1 MSNVVSPELSMNAHR
16 SLWLITAVLGASLA
30 GCPRSANSP
39 SDSSAPPQSRDASAP
54 SNSNGSS
61 AAQDAAV
68 DAGLLDAADDVSE
81 DDDAVVYCPDGA
93 IDSTTLVI
101 GWSAKGKTVTA
112 KLVSATP
119 NPPERYN
126 NEWLVDFVDTDGKAI
141 EDLKV
146 TGVQTWMPYHSHG
159 KPGSATQMSPG
170 HFKLA
175 LNFQMR
181 GYFQV
186 KLDVKSAQLGSDHID
201 YYYCL
206 R

>member
-1 MSNVVSPELSMNAHR
+1 MTSNVVSPELSMNAHR
-16 SLWLITAVLGASLA
+16 SLWLVTAVLGAGLT

-39 SDSSAPPQSRDASAP
+39 SDSSAPD
-54 SNSNGSS
+54 NSNGAS
-61 AAQDAAV
+61 AAKDAAL
-68 DAGLLDAADDVSE
+68 DAGLPDAGGDVSE

-101 GWSAKGKTVTA
+101 GWPAKGKTVTA

-119 NPPERYN
+119 TPPERYN
-126 NEWLVDFVDTDGKAI
+126 NEWLVDFVDADGKAI
-141 EDLKV
+141 EDLNV
-146 TGVQTWMPYHSHG
+146 TGAQTWMPYHSHG
-159 KPGSATQMSPG
+159 KPGSAAQMSPG
-170 HFKLA
+170 RFKLA

-181 GYFQV
+181 GYFQI
-186 KLDVKSAQLGSDHID
+186 KLDVKSAKLGSDHID